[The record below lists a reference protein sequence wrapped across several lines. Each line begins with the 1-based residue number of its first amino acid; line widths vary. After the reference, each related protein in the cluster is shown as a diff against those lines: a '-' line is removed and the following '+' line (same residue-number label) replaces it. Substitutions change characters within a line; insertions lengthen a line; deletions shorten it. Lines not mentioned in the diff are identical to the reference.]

1 MLQKLPVLVVVSSE
15 RLYIDDGVTKG
26 ENSGTSFGS
35 CRRPSGMRTS
45 NKNEDI
51 NEPLGSD
58 YEDKGD
64 IKYPNGA
71 DIYTVKQRL

>member
-35 CRRPSGMRTS
+35 CRRPSGMRAS
-45 NKNEDI
+45 NKNQDV

-58 YEDKGD
+58 YEDKRD
-64 IKYPNGA
+64 IKYPDEA
-71 DIYTVKQRL
+71 EFYTVKQRL